1 MGSRSSVT
9 SEDTGLSIAG
19 LGNEIG
25 AQGAWRS
32 SWSCS
37 NRTRMPRLNV
47 CGPKPALSSRSVGR
61 EAVHQPGASALLEL
75 LDTAAARAVR

>member
-9 SEDTGLSIAG
+9 SEDGLSIAG

-25 AQGAWRS
+25 VAIFMVVFKQDTYAAVER
-32 SWSCS
+32 
-37 NRTRMPRLNV
+37 
-47 CGPKPALSSRSVGR
+47 GPPALSSRSVGR